1 MSHSFV
7 ISGLVL
13 LAVQGQP
20 IMESA
25 HFQSALIGMGLL
37 ATQAALPLLFEKGGA
52 TARSAH
58 AVLGTSTMAVLVWH
72 ASNGLNLGLS
82 F

>member
-1 MSHSFV
+1 MS
-7 ISGLVL
+7 
-13 LAVQGQP
+13 
-20 IMESA
+20 
-25 HFQSALIGMGLL
+25 LL

>member
-1 MSHSFV
+1 MS
-7 ISGLVL
+7 IAYTLAGLVL
-13 LAVQGQP
+13 LAVQGKP
-20 IMESA
+20 IMESP
-25 HFQSALIGMGLL
+25 HFQSAVIGMSLL
-37 ATQAALPLLFEKGGA
+37 AVQASLPLLFEKGGA

-58 AVLGTSTMAVLVWH
+58 AVLGTSTMAVLLWH

>member
-1 MSHSFV
+1 MS
-7 ISGLVL
+7 L
-13 LAVQGQP
+13 LAVQA
-20 IMESA
+20 S
-25 HFQSALIGMGLL
+25 
-37 ATQAALPLLFEKGGA
+37 LPLLFEKGGS
-52 TARSAH
+52 TARSLH